1 MGSPEIAVAP
11 PHRGLL
17 ATPGYAR
24 LWFAGGVG
32 NSMRWLELLVA
43 GVFTFQLTHSAFQ
56 VALMTVARSLPMLFV
71 GPLAGVL
78 GEALN
83 RKRLLLQQLTV
94 LATTSS
100 VLAVL
105 ALMGHLR

>member
-1 MGSPEIAVAP
+1 MTSEVVAL

-43 GVFTFQLTHSAFQ
+43 GVYTFELTHSAFQ
-56 VALMTVARSLPMLFV
+56 VALVTVARSLPMRLSARW
-71 GPLAGVL
+71 PGVL

-83 RKRLLLQQLTV
+83 RKRLLAQR
-94 LATTSS
+94 S
-100 VLAVL
+100 
-105 ALMGHLR
+105 